1 MVYEILDCKITIVFV
16 GDSVLHSPS

>member
-1 MVYEILDCKITIVFV
+1 MFLEILDCKITIVFV

>member
-1 MVYEILDCKITIVFV
+1 MFLEILDCKITIVSV